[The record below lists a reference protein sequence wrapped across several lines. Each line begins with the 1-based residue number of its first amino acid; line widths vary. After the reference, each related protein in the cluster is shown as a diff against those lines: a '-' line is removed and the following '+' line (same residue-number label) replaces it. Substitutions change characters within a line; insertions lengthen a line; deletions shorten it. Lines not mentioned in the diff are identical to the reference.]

1 MILNLYNIKLK
12 IIQDKY
18 ILVDQAN
25 YLDFPFF
32 VHIGSEQFLRTI
44 KKIFRDII
52 MRAVIQRVNKS
63 SVTVN
68 DKIIAK
74 IGSGLLV
81 LLGITRED
89 EKKDADYLAEKILNL
104 RIFEDENAKMNRSL
118 VETGGE
124 MLVVSQF
131 TLLGDCRKGRRPS
144 FTNAASPDKAKELYE
159 YFASQVKLKGVKL
172 KTGKFRAIMA
182 VSLINDG
189 PVTLIVE
196 SL

>member
-1 MILNLYNIKLK
+1 MILNLYNAKLNFF
-12 IIQDKY
+12 QDKY
-18 ILVDQAN
+18 ILNDKAN
-25 YLDFPFF
+25 CLDFLFF
-32 VHIGSEQFLRTI
+32 VHIGSEQFLLTI
-44 KKIFRDII
+44 KNIPRYII
-52 MRAVIQRVNKS
+52 LRAVIQRVKRS

-68 DKIIAK
+68 GDIIGK

-81 LLGITRED
+81 LLGVSQED
-89 EKKDADYLAEKILNL
+89 EIKDAHYLVEKIPNL

-118 VETGGE
+118 LETGGE

-144 FTNAASPDKAKELYE
+144 FTNAAGPNKAKELYN
-159 YFASQVKLKGVKL
+159 YFVSQVKLRGVKV
-172 KTGKFRAIMA
+172 KTGQFRAVMS

-196 SL
+196 SQ